1 MEVEELMREEMQQW
15 ISQQVERKEYQFL
28 FISLILL

>member
-1 MEVEELMREEMQQW
+1 MGVEELMREEMQRW
-15 ISQQVERKEYQFL
+15 ISQQVEGKEYQFL